1 MPFTGV
7 FSLGDSFSLTG
18 TRCHASPRTRR
29 PAPCLGGPCSVKT
42 LAVGGDGGW
51 GRMG

>member
-18 TRCHASPRTRR
+18 TRCHASPRTRG
-29 PAPCLGGPCSVKT
+29 PAPCLGGPCSVF
-42 LAVGGDGGW
+42 GGDGGW
-51 GRMG
+51 GRME